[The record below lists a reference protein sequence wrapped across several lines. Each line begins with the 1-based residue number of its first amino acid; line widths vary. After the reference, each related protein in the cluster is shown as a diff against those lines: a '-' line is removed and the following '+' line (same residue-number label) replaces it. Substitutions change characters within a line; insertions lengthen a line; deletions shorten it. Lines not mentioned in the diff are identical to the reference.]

1 MFSIQGIPLSRGL
14 IYLAAAVLPAI
25 AMMIYIYNHD
35 KREKE
40 PRKLLLRC
48 VIGGFASALAAIA
61 LETGGTWLLEWYYS
75 GHPVT
80 EAGYAAAT
88 AVMVALSEEGT
99 KFFFLKRSTWRSPEF
114 NYRFDGI
121 VYAVF
126 VSLGFAALENV
137 MYVFSYG
144 DMGVAFQRAVL
155 TIPAHMSF
163 AVYMGIYYAQAKN
176 AEVSGNAYGAVVNQ
190 WMAYLAAA
198 FLHAVY
204 DGSLMIGSD
213 ASIIFFYVFV
223 ILLDIAV
230 IRTIRSAARRDKPI
244 Y

>member
-1 MFSIQGIPLSRGL
+1 MFSIPNIPLSRGL

-25 AMMIYIYNHD
+25 VMMAYIYNHD

-40 PRKLLLRC
+40 PGKLLLRC
-48 VIGGFASALAAIA
+48 VIGGFAAALGAIA
-61 LETGGTWLLEWYYS
+61 LETGGTWLIDWFAS
-75 GHPVT
+75 SHRIT
-80 EAGYAAAT
+80 DAGYAVIT
-88 AVMVALSEEGT
+88 AIMVALSEEGT
-99 KFFFLKRSTWRSPEF
+99 KYFFLKRSTWRSPEF
-114 NYRFDGI
+114 NYRFDGV

-126 VSLGFAALENV
+126 VSLGFAALENI

-144 DMGVAFQRAVL
+144 DMGVAFQRAIL

-163 AVYMGIYYAQAKN
+163 AVYMGIYYAIAKN
-176 AEVSGNAYGAVVNQ
+176 AEVSGNAYGSVTNQ
-190 WMAYLAAA
+190 WIAYLSAV

-213 ASIIFFYVFV
+213 ASVIFFYVFV
-223 ILLDIAV
+223 ILMDIAV
-230 IRTIRSAARRDKPI
+230 IRTIRSASRKDKPI